1 MFPLFKGK
9 DRMRMKYITI
19 EREYGSGGTLI
30 GKALAEK
37 CQVPCYGQEI
47 LERASERLQISVDEI
62 RKYEEKATNSV
73 LYSLYML
80 WQPRSLSDEMLSS
93 EGKVFVEEQNAIKE
107 FANQGSAIFMGHC
120 ACEALKEY
128 DNVVRVYIHADDET
142 KKKRIMADYGIAE
155 ANVTIVEKR
164 NNKRRASYYTAN
176 TQKKWN
182 GLQNY
187 DIVLDSSKLG
197 IDGCVDVLAGLF

>member
-1 MFPLFKGK
+1 
-9 DRMRMKYITI
+9 MKYITI

-30 GKALAEK
+30 GKNLAER
-37 CQVPCYGQEI
+37 CQIPCYGQEI

-62 RKYEEKATNSV
+62 RKYEEKVTNSM

-80 WQPRSLSDEMLSS
+80 CQTSSLSGEMLSS

-120 ACEALKEY
+120 ASEALKEY
-128 DNVVRVYIHADDET
+128 DNVIRVYVHADDKT
-142 KKKRIMADYGIAE
+142 KKERIMADYGIAE
-155 ANVTIVEKR
+155 ANVSIAEKK
-164 NNKRRASYYTAN
+164 NNRRRSGYYTAN
-176 TQKKWN
+176 TQKKWSDFC
-182 GLQNY
+182 NY

-197 IDGCVDVLAGLF
+197 IEGCVNVLAGLF

>member
-1 MFPLFKGK
+1 
-9 DRMRMKYITI
+9 MKYITI

-30 GKALAEK
+30 GKKLAEK

-62 RKYEEKATNSV
+62 RKYEEKATNSM

-80 WQPRSLSDEMLSS
+80 CQTRSLSDEMLSS

-107 FANQGSAIFMGHC
+107 FASQGSAIFMGHC
-120 ACEALKEY
+120 ASEALKEC
-128 DNVVRVYIHADDET
+128 DNVIRVYVHADAET
-142 KKKRIMADYGIAE
+142 KKQRIMTDYGIAE
-155 ANVTIVEKR
+155 TNVSIAEKK
-164 NNKRRASYYTAN
+164 NNKRRSSYYAAN

-182 GLQNY
+182 DFRNY

-197 IDGCVDVLAGLF
+197 IDGCVSVLAGLF

>member
-1 MFPLFKGK
+1 
-9 DRMRMKYITI
+9 MKYITI

-30 GKALAEK
+30 GKNLAER
-37 CQVPCYGQEI
+37 CQIPCYGQEI

-62 RKYEEKATNSV
+62 RKYEEKVTNSM

-80 WQPRSLSDEMLSS
+80 CQTSSLSGEMLSS

-120 ACEALKEY
+120 ASEALKEY
-128 DNVVRVYIHADDET
+128 DNVIRVYVHADDKT
-142 KKKRIMADYGIAE
+142 KKERIMADYGIAE
-155 ANVTIVEKR
+155 ANVSIAEKK
-164 NNKRRASYYTAN
+164 NNRRRSGYYTAN
-176 TQKKWN
+176 TQKKWSDFR
-182 GLQNY
+182 NY

-197 IDGCVDVLAGLF
+197 IEGCVNVLAGLF

>member
-1 MFPLFKGK
+1 
-9 DRMRMKYITI
+9 MKYITI

-30 GKALAEK
+30 GKNLAEK
-37 CQVPCYGQEI
+37 CQIPCYGQEI

-62 RKYEEKATNSV
+62 RKYEEKVTNSM

-80 WQPRSLSDEMLSS
+80 CQTSSLSGEMLSS

-120 ACEALKEY
+120 ASEALKEY
-128 DNVVRVYIHADDET
+128 DNVIRVYVHADDKT
-142 KKKRIMADYGIAE
+142 KKERIMADYGIAE
-155 ANVTIVEKR
+155 ANVSIAEKK
-164 NNKRRASYYTAN
+164 NNRRRSGYYTAN
-176 TQKKWN
+176 TQKKWSDFR
-182 GLQNY
+182 NY

-197 IDGCVDVLAGLF
+197 IEGCVNVLAGLF

>member
-1 MFPLFKGK
+1 
-9 DRMRMKYITI
+9 MKYITI

-30 GKALAEK
+30 GKNLAEK
-37 CQVPCYGQEI
+37 CQIPCYGQEI

-62 RKYEEKATNSV
+62 RKYEEKVTNSM

-80 WQPRSLSDEMLSS
+80 CQTSSLSGEMLSS

-120 ACEALKEY
+120 ASEALKEY
-128 DNVVRVYIHADDET
+128 DNVIRVYVHADDKT
-142 KKKRIMADYGIAE
+142 KKERIMADYGIAE
-155 ANVTIVEKR
+155 ANVSIAEKK
-164 NNKRRASYYTAN
+164 NNRRRSGYYTAN
-176 TQKKWN
+176 TQKKWSDFC
-182 GLQNY
+182 NY

-197 IDGCVDVLAGLF
+197 IEGCVNVLAGLF

>member
-1 MFPLFKGK
+1 
-9 DRMRMKYITI
+9 MKYITI

-30 GKALAEK
+30 GKNLAEK
-37 CQVPCYGQEI
+37 CQIPCYGQEI

-62 RKYEEKATNSV
+62 RKYEEKVTNSM

-80 WQPRSLSDEMLSS
+80 CQTSSLSGEMLSS

-120 ACEALKEY
+120 ASEALKEY
-128 DNVVRVYIHADDET
+128 DNVIRVYVHADDKT
-142 KKKRIMADYGIAE
+142 KKERIMADYGIAE
-155 ANVTIVEKR
+155 VNVSIAEKK
-164 NNKRRASYYTAN
+164 NNRRRSGYYTAN
-176 TQKKWN
+176 TQKKWSDFR
-182 GLQNY
+182 NY

-197 IDGCVDVLAGLF
+197 IEGCVNVLAGLF

>member
-1 MFPLFKGK
+1 
-9 DRMRMKYITI
+9 MKYITI

-30 GKALAEK
+30 GKNLAEK
-37 CQVPCYGQEI
+37 CQIPCYGQEI

-62 RKYEEKATNSV
+62 RKYEEKVTNSM

-80 WQPRSLSDEMLSS
+80 CQTSSLSGEMLSS

-120 ACEALKEY
+120 ASEALKEY
-128 DNVVRVYIHADDET
+128 DNVIRVYVHADDKT
-142 KKKRIMADYGIAE
+142 KKERIMVDYGIAE
-155 ANVTIVEKR
+155 ANVSIAEKK
-164 NNKRRASYYTAN
+164 NNRRRSGYYTAN
-176 TQKKWN
+176 TQKKWSDFR
-182 GLQNY
+182 NY

-197 IDGCVDVLAGLF
+197 IEGCVNVLAGLF

>member
-1 MFPLFKGK
+1 
-9 DRMRMKYITI
+9 MKYITI

-30 GKALAEK
+30 GKKLAEK

-62 RKYEEKATNSV
+62 RKYEEKATNSM

-80 WQPRSLSDEMLSS
+80 CQTRSLSDEMLSS

-107 FANQGSAIFMGHC
+107 FASQGSAIFMGHC
-120 ACEALKEY
+120 ASEALKEC
-128 DNVVRVYIHADDET
+128 DNVIRVYVHADAET
-142 KKKRIMADYGIAE
+142 KKQRIMTDYGIAE
-155 ANVTIVEKR
+155 TNVSIAEKK
-164 NNKRRASYYTAN
+164 NNKRRSSYYAAN

-182 GLQNY
+182 DFRNY

-197 IDGCVDVLAGLF
+197 IDGCVNVLAGLF

>member
-1 MFPLFKGK
+1 
-9 DRMRMKYITI
+9 MKYITI

-30 GKALAEK
+30 GKKLAEK

-62 RKYEEKATNSV
+62 RKYEEKATNSM

-80 WQPRSLSDEMLSS
+80 CQTRSLSDEMLSS

-107 FANQGSAIFMGHC
+107 FASQGSAIFMGHC
-120 ACEALKEY
+120 ASEALKEY
-128 DNVVRVYIHADDET
+128 DNVIRVYVHADAET
-142 KKKRIMADYGIAE
+142 KKQRIMTDYGIAE
-155 ANVTIVEKR
+155 TNVSIAEKK
-164 NNKRRASYYTAN
+164 NNKRRSSYYAAN

-182 GLQNY
+182 DFRNY

-197 IDGCVDVLAGLF
+197 IDGCVSVLAGLF

>member
-1 MFPLFKGK
+1 
-9 DRMRMKYITI
+9 MKYITI

-30 GKALAEK
+30 GKGLAER

-80 WQPRSLSDEMLSS
+80 CQTQSMSGEMLSS
-93 EGKVFVEEQNAIKE
+93 DGKVFVEEQNAIKE
-107 FANQGSAIFMGHC
+107 FASQGSAIFMGHC
-120 ACEALKEY
+120 ASEALKDY
-128 DNVVRVYIHADDET
+128 DNVVRVFIHADSQT
-142 KKKRIMADYGIAE
+142 KKERIIADYGISE
-155 ANVTIVEKR
+155 ANVSAAEKK
-164 NNKRRASYYTAN
+164 NNKRRASYYSAN
-176 TQKKWN
+176 TQKKWSD
-182 GLQNY
+182 LHNY

-197 IDGCVDVLAGLF
+197 IDGCVNLLAGIFR

>member
-1 MFPLFKGK
+1 MG
-9 DRMRMKYITI
+9 MKYITI

-30 GKALAEK
+30 GKELAAK
-37 CQVPCYGQEI
+37 CKIPCYGQEI

-62 RKYEEKATNSV
+62 RRYEEKATNSV

-80 WQPRSLSDEMLSS
+80 CQTQTLNGEMLSS

-107 FANQGSAIFMGHC
+107 FASQGSAIFMGHC
-120 ACEALKEY
+120 ASEALKEL
-128 DNVVRVYIHADDET
+128 DQVIHVYIHADDST
-142 KKKRIMADYGIAE
+142 KKERIMEDYGIAE
-155 ANVTIVEKR
+155 EDVAAAERK
-164 NNKRRASYYTAN
+164 NNKRRASYYCAN

-182 GLQNY
+182 DFRNY

-197 IDGCVDVLAGLF
+197 IGGCVKLLAGLF

>member
-1 MFPLFKGK
+1 
-9 DRMRMKYITI
+9 MKYITI

-30 GKALAEK
+30 GKGLAEK
-37 CQVPCYGQEI
+37 CQIPCYGQEI
-47 LERASERLQISVDEI
+47 LERTSERLEISVDEI
-62 RKYEEKATNSV
+62 RKYEEKATNSM

-80 WQPRSLSDEMLSS
+80 CQTRALNGEMLSS

-120 ACEALKEY
+120 ASEALKDY
-128 DNVVRVYIHADDET
+128 DNVVHVYVHADDKT
-142 KKKRIMADYGIAE
+142 KKERIMADYGIAE
-155 ANVTIVEKR
+155 TNVFIAEKK
-164 NNKRRASYYTAN
+164 NNKRRSSYYAAN

-182 GLQNY
+182 DFRNY

-197 IDGCVDVLAGLF
+197 IEGCVKLLAGLF